1 MRLSGKFLIAIA
13 FLSLGGAAYAA
24 ERGNVIRPGQLKAQ
38 PFIDAAT
45 AADVAA
51 NQSVTILARRGG
63 WVQVESNGKQG
74 WLRMLNVRLEANAAA
89 QSAAAAAK
97 PKAGV
102 SPASLFRTGSS
113 RTTVTTGVKGIGEED
128 IQKAAPDPV
137 QLAALATLAVPDSE
151 AAANAQQSGL
161 KENTVDYLDKKD
173 AK

>member
-1 MRLSGKFLIAIA
+1 MRFIGKFLIANA
-13 FLSLGGAAYAA
+13 LLSLGAAAYAA

-51 NQSVTILARRGG
+51 NQPVTILVRRGG

-89 QSAAAAAK
+89 QAAAPPK

-113 RTTVTTGVKGIGEED
+113 GTTVTTGVKGIGEED
-128 IQKAAPDPV
+128 IQKAAPDPA

-151 AAANAQQSGL
+151 AAANARQSGL
-161 KENTVDYLDKKD
+161 QENKVDYLDKKD
-173 AK
+173 SK